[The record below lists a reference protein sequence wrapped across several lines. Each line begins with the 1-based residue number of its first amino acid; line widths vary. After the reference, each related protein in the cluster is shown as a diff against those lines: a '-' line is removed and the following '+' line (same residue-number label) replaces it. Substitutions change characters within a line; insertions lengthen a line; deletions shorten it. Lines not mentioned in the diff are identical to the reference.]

1 MNRASEADLGILH
14 KALAEALLSGLHDD
28 EGNLSVKVAGVAV
41 KFLKDNDITCSI
53 SDNQEMDDLNKALL
67 EKRNK
72 RRLRIV
78 GEDE

>member
-14 KALAEALLSGLHDD
+14 KALAEALLAGLYND
-28 EGNLSVKVAGVAV
+28 EGHLSVKVASVAV

-53 SDNQEMDDLNKALL
+53 SDNQEMEDLNKALA

-78 GEDE
+78 GEEE